1 MAKKEIEEEELKKG
15 KFSKDNF
22 KKALRIFRYVLPY
35 KWQLAVTTLLLFVST
50 GATLIIPRYFGNLI
64 DATEIANNDM
74 GINEIFIALLII
86 LAVMAITG
94 FIRTVLNAYLSEH
107 AVANVRT
114 DLYNKIIGMPIHFF
128 ETNRVGDINSRLNAD
143 VSQLHGTL
151 RVTLSELIRQL
162 LILIV
167 GIVVLLLWFP
177 KLTLIMLAVV
187 PGVMLATFF
196 LGKYIRKLSKKTQGI
211 LAEANTVVDETLQAI
226 QDVKSYA
233 NELFESIRYG
243 KLINKNVGMSM
254 KIAWYRAAFV
264 SFIIFAIFGSV
275 FLVVWQGAKMV
286 NNDLM
291 DRGSLIEFLIFTVL
305 IGSSVAGIGNLI
317 TELQKTLGATDRI
330 VEILD
335 DEAEVEVSKHTEI
348 ITTPIFGDIVYND
361 VSFSYPT
368 RTDVQV
374 LHSINLAI
382 KQGEKIA
389 LVGPSGGGKST
400 IALLLLN
407 FYKLNEGSIAIN
419 SQPLTDYD
427 VTHLR
432 KNIGL
437 VPQEILLFG
446 GTIRENIIYGKPDAT
461 DDEVMQAASKANAL
475 EFIEAFPEKFETM
488 VGERGIKLSGG
499 QRQRIAIARALLK
512 NPNFLILDEAT
523 SNLDAESEHLVQ
535 DALDTLMQ
543 NRTTIIIAHRL
554 STVKN
559 VDRIYVIDDG
569 KIAQQGN
576 HINLMEDEEGIY
588 RSLIKLQLE
597 SV

>member
-1 MAKKEIEEEELKKG
+1 MAKEEIKKG

-22 KKALRIFRYVLPY
+22 KKALRIFRYALPY
-35 KWQLAVTTLLLFVST
+35 KWQLIATTLLLLVST

-64 DATEIANNDM
+64 DATEIANNDFE
-74 GINEIFIALLII
+74 INQVFFALLII
-86 LAVMAITG
+86 LGVMAVTG
-94 FIRTVLNAYLSEH
+94 FIRTVLNAYISEH

-114 DLYNKIIGMPIHFF
+114 DLYGKIVGMPMYFF

-143 VSQLHGTL
+143 VSQLYS
-151 RVTLSELIRQL
+151 TLSSTFSELLRQL
-162 LILIV
+162 LILII
-167 GIVVLLLWFP
+167 GIIVLLLWFP
-177 KLTLIMLAVV
+177 KLTLIMLAVI
-187 PGVMLATFF
+187 PGVMLATF
-196 LGKYIRKLSKKTQGI
+196 LIGKYIRKLSKKTQGI

-233 NELFESIRYG
+233 NELFETIRYG
-243 KLINKNVGMSM
+243 KLITKNVGMSM

-286 NNDLM
+286 NDDLM
-291 DRGSLIEFLIFTVL
+291 DKGALFEFLIFTVL
-305 IGSSVAGIGNLI
+305 IGTSVAGIGNLI
-317 TELQKTLGATDRI
+317 TELQKTMGATERI

-335 DEAEVEVSKHTEI
+335 DEAEIEI
-348 ITTPIFGDIVYND
+348 DHLDKIPTNKITGDIAFKD

-368 RTDVQV
+368 RTDIQV
-374 LHSINLAI
+374 LHSINLTI
-382 KQGEKIA
+382 KQGEKVA

-400 IALLLLN
+400 IALLLLK
-407 FYKLNEGSIAIN
+407 FYELNEGNISISN
-419 SQPLTDYD
+419 KPLQNYD
-427 VTHLR
+427 ITHLR

-446 GTIRENIIYGKPDAT
+446 GTIRENILYGNPNAT
-461 DDEVMQAASKANAL
+461 DEEIKQAANKANAL
-475 EFIEAFPEKFETM
+475 EFIESFPEKYETV

-523 SNLDAESEHLVQ
+523 SNLDAESEYLVQ
-535 DALDTLMQ
+535 DALNTLMQ

-554 STVKN
+554 STIKN
-559 VDRIYVIDDG
+559 VDKIYVIDNG

-576 HINLMEDEEGIY
+576 HSKLMEDEQGIY